1 MTYDSLMNSE
11 DSNQLTNRYTLKEE
25 IFNGITHGIG
35 ALSSIVALVVLVA
48 FASINGDALQIVSF
62 SIYGFTL
69 FFLFTSSTL
78 YHSIFHEK
86 SKKVFRVLDHASIYL
101 VIAGSYTPIALLA
114 MDGVWGW
121 TVLISVWSVAILGI
135 VLKALKLNKSKRSSA
150 LPYILMSWLAV
161 IAIIP
166 MLNTLPSGLL
176 VWLFI
181 GGVIYTLGVVFY
193 VCKKIPFNHGIWHI
207 FVLAGATVHYL
218 GILFHLAL

>member
-1 MTYDSLMNSE
+1 MTYDSLIDSE
-11 DSNQLTNRYTLKEE
+11 NNNKLINRYSLKEE

-35 ALSSIVALVVLVA
+35 ALSSIIALVVLVA

-69 FFLFTSSTL
+69 LFLFTSSTL

-114 MDGVWGW
+114 MDGFWGW
-121 TVLISVWSVAILGI
+121 TILALIWSLAILGI
-135 VLKALKLNKSKRSSA
+135 VLKALKLNKSKSSSA
-150 LPYILMSWLAV
+150 LPYIGMGWLIV

-166 MLNTLPSGLL
+166 MINTLPAGLL
-176 VWLFI
+176 AWLLV
-181 GGVIYTLGVVFY
+181 GGIIYTLGVVFY
-193 VCKKIPFNHGIWHI
+193 VCKKIPFNHGIWHL

>member
-1 MTYDSLMNSE
+1 MTYDSLLDSENS
-11 DSNQLTNRYTLKEE
+11 NKLINRYSLKEE

-35 ALSSIVALVVLVA
+35 VLSSIVALVILVA
-48 FASINGDALQIVSF
+48 FASINGNALQIVSF

-69 FFLFTSSTL
+69 LFLFTSSTL

-114 MDGVWGW
+114 MDGFWGW
-121 TVLISVWSVAILGI
+121 TVLALIWSLAILGI
-135 VLKALKLNKSKRSSA
+135 VLKAFKLNKSKKSSA
-150 LPYILMSWLAV
+150 LPYIAMGWLIV

-166 MLNTLPSGLL
+166 MLSTLPAGLIA
-176 VWLFI
+176 WLFA
-181 GGVIYTLGVVFY
+181 GGLIYTLGVVFY
-193 VCKKIPFNHGIWHI
+193 VCKKIPFNHGIWHL